1 MTAGDRTSAQDLE
14 QALSSL
20 DDEIIKLGA
29 GWIDRSDL
37 RYLADLKR
45 RRRHLNE
52 ELTRAKK
59 GEA

>member
-1 MTAGDRTSAQDLE
+1 MTADYRTSAQNLE

-37 RYLADLKR
+37 HYLADLKR

-52 ELTRAKK
+52 ELTLAKK
-59 GEA
+59 GEV

>member
-1 MTAGDRTSAQDLE
+1 MTPGDRTSAQDLE
-14 QALSSL
+14 QALRSL

-37 RYLADLKR
+37 HYLADLKR